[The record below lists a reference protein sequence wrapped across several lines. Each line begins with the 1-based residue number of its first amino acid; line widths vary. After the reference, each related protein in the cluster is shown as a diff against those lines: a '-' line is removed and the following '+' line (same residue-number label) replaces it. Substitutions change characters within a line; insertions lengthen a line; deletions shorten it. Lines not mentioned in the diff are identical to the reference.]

1 MTIFLL
7 RVILSI
13 FIGFLIGRFFFEKMV
28 MYKVFGLAA
37 VLLGLAYLLEYF
49 RKRNAK
55 VLEYKKWKGFPKF
68 KSGGNLNKNQT
79 YTKFLCKSMN
89 KVFKIQVERMS

>member
-49 RKRNAK
+49 RKRN
-55 VLEYKKWKGFPKF
+55 
-68 KSGGNLNKNQT
+68 
-79 YTKFLCKSMN
+79 
-89 KVFKIQVERMS
+89 ERENDER